1 MRLSSE
7 AASARAARAFV
18 TSTLEEWGC
27 PHVGETVELL
37 TSELVGNVVR
47 HAQTEMLV
55 AARLEG
61 STLTVEVVDDS
72 PDMLIQRDP
81 RLEDPNGRG
90 LLMVNSL
97 AARWG
102 VQRRRT
108 GKSVWFEL
116 DLRDQDQHARV

>member
-1 MRLSSE
+1 M
-7 AASARAARAFV
+7 A
-18 TSTLEEWGC
+18 TLEEWGC
-27 PHVGETVELL
+27 DGISETVKLL

-47 HAQTEMLV
+47 HAQTEMMV

-61 STLTVEVVDDS
+61 DTLTVEVVDDS
-72 PDMLIQRDP
+72 PDLLVQREP
-81 RLEDPNGRG
+81 RLEDPSGRG

-116 DLRDQDQHARV
+116 DLRDPDQSQRAGV